1 MMIGEVD
8 FNELYYPQRM
18 VIQPTKNPNRP
29 FPEIGNNFTIQI
41 QNLSFEKEFED
52 VQLPLQKL
60 PRFENKSDSFLR
72 KTPKFENKNNS
83 FLSKTPH
90 FDVNNSF
97 SGYEEFNQTVNYSK
111 FKGYEEFNQTVK
123 YSEFAGYEK
132 SNQTMKV
139 PVLES
144 KSNFKEY
151 SMPNLFDAD
160 VNTSPKPP
168 FLPGTG
174 IILLAIF
181 IYLVPVVMFNL
192 LVGLAIDDVQVI
204 ISKILMKMLKT
215 DYHA

>member
-8 FNELYYPQRM
+8 FNELYYPPRM

-29 FPEIGNNFTIQI
+29 FPEIGNNFTIKI
-41 QNLSFEKEFED
+41 QNLSFEKELAD
-52 VQLPLQKL
+52 VELPLQKL
-60 PRFENKSDSFLR
+60 LRFENNSHSFLM
-72 KTPKFENKNNS
+72 KTPTFENDS
-83 FLSKTPH
+83 YLFLSKTPQ
-90 FDVNNSF
+90 FSVNNSF
-97 SGYEEFNQTVNYSK
+97 SGYEEFNQSIDYSK
-111 FKGYEEFNQTVK
+111 FVGYEEFNQTIK
-123 YSEFAGYEK
+123 FLEFAGYEE
-132 SNQTMKV
+132 SNQTMKI
-139 PVLES
+139 PVLEP

-174 IILLAIF
+174 MILLAIF

-204 ISKILMKMLKT
+204 I
-215 DYHA
+215 

>member
-8 FNELYYPQRM
+8 FNELYYPPRM

-41 QNLSFEKEFED
+41 QNLSFKKQFED
-52 VQLPLQKL
+52 IELPLQKI
-60 PRFENKSDSFLR
+60 PTFENNSYSFLR
-72 KTPKFENKNNS
+72 KTPKFENDSYS
-83 FLSKTPH
+83 FLSKTPT

-97 SGYEEFNQTVNYSK
+97 SGYKEFNQTINYSK
-111 FKGYEEFNQTVK
+111 FEGYEELNQSIK
-123 YSEFAGYEK
+123 YSDFAGYEEH
-132 SNQTMKV
+132 NQTMKV
-139 PVLES
+139 PSLEP
-144 KSNFKEY
+144 KSSFKEY

-204 ISKILMKMLKT
+204 T
-215 DYHA
+215 

>member
-8 FNELYYPQRM
+8 FNELYYPPRM

-41 QNLSFEKEFED
+41 QNLSFEREFED
-52 VQLPLQKL
+52 VELPLQKL
-60 PRFENKSDSFLR
+60 PRFENKSYPFLR
-72 KTPKFENKNNS
+72 KTPKFENKS
-83 FLSKTPH
+83 Y
-90 FDVNNSF
+90 SF
-97 SGYEEFNQTVNYSK
+97 SGYEKSNQTFNYSK
-111 FKGYEEFNQTVK
+111 FVGYEEFNQTVK
-123 YSEFAGYEK
+123 YSEFAGYEE
-132 SNQTMKV
+132 SNQTMKI

-174 IILLAIF
+174 IILLAMF

-192 LVGLAIDDVQVI
+192 LVGLAIDDVQVV
-204 ISKILMKMLKT
+204 ISIILMKTLKM
-215 DYHA
+215 D